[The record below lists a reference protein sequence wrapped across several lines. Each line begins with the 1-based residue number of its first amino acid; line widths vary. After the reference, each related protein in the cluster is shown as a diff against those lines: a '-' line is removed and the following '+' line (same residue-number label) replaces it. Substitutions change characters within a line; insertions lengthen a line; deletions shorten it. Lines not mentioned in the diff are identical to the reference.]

1 MQSIVTSSVK
11 GRSHTLSCGGAFSE
25 TRMSVRSCFFG
36 GEDLLFIVAAL
47 GVDFPRGRVR
57 DGLENPRR
65 HDKALKFQQGG
76 VDPFIMAVLKIRFIW
91 F

>member
-1 MQSIVTSSVK
+1 M
-11 GRSHTLSCGGAFSE
+11 
-25 TRMSVRSCFFG
+25 
-36 GEDLLFIVAAL
+36 LFIVAAL

-76 VDPFIMAVLKIRFIW
+76 VDPFIMAVLKMRFIW